1 MTGSDAGESRIEAR
15 IDFECVLRSRTSVYR
30 FAFGRVRT
38 SAIVAGVCATTQNE
52 AQRGPA
58 VSIKADHAGVGI
70 VGEARSP
77 GRA

>member
-1 MTGSDAGESRIEAR
+1 MTGSDAGASRIEAR

-52 AQRGPA
+52 AQRGACGKHQGGPRGGW
-58 VSIKADHAGVGI
+58 HGG
-70 VGEARSP
+70 
-77 GRA
+77 